1 MIEYNSLLGPYIQR
15 FLAYR
20 KALFHKNSSYEP
32 ILKSLD
38 RFCANHFP
46 YSAVLTQEMVLAW
59 MEDRSGSRG
68 NERTVRGSVI
78 RKFAAYMNGIGGAAY
93 VLSEKMYGHTNA
105 FNVTK
110 LRKAGSRRNAG
121 PSLS

>member
-1 MIEYNSLLGPYIQR
+1 MIECNSLLGPYIQR

-20 KALFHKNSSYEP
+20 EALFHKNSSYEP

-38 RFCANHFP
+38 RFCANRFP

-59 MEDRSGSRG
+59 MEDCSGSRG

-93 VLSEKMYGHTNA
+93 TKSAEKPTNCRA
-105 FNVTK
+105 FAKKIV
-110 LRKAGSRRNAG
+110 
-121 PSLS
+121 